1 MQVLLQLLL
10 LILML
15 LLLLRL
21 LPPIRLKTSLWRDIA
36 GGAAM
41 ATTWGWSTTG
51 SIADASV

>member
-1 MQVLLQLLL
+1 MLLQLLL
-10 LILML
+10 LILMLL

-41 ATTWGWSTTG
+41 ATTWGVVDDRVDS
-51 SIADASV
+51 